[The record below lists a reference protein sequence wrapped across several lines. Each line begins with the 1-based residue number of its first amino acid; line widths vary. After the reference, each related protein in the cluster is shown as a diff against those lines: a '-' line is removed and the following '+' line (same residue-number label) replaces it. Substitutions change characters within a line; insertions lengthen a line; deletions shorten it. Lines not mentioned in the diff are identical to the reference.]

1 MNVADPE
8 IYIFSGMT
16 PIEAEIHL
24 KALTLFG
31 NITRDENTTVEW
43 RIAERQFHIKTNQSH
58 SWFIEKKSF
67 ALIITIT
74 YKTVRNIYMLRSVN
88 LHGKL

>member
-43 RIAERQFHIKTNQSH
+43 RIAKNSQQQNSCPLGVYIKGIARAFN
-58 SWFIEKKSF
+58 
-67 ALIITIT
+67 
-74 YKTVRNIYMLRSVN
+74 
-88 LHGKL
+88 